1 MSAGKKRQTMA
12 KQARERAVR
21 EKRELKRERKRL
33 RLLGE
38 TETPE
43 FAEESVEGGLR
54 LVAEDGTVTEAALA
68 EDGTVTEA
76 PMAEDSPAP
85 AAEEVELRGA
95 HA

>member
-21 EKRELKRERKRL
+21 EKRELKRERKRI

-38 TETPE
+38 TETETE
-43 FAEESVEGGLR
+43 FADESGDEAAETGLR
-54 LVAEDGTVTEAALA
+54 LVADDGTVTEAAPA
-68 EDGTVTEA
+68 EDG
-76 PMAEDSPAP
+76 PAP
-85 AAEEVELRGA
+85 AAEEDELRGA

>member
-21 EKRELKRERKRL
+21 EKRELKRERKRI

-38 TETPE
+38 TETETETDTE
-43 FAEESVEGGLR
+43 FADESGDEAAETGLR
-54 LVAEDGTVTEAALA
+54 LVADDGTVTEAAPA
-68 EDGTVTEA
+68 EDG
-76 PMAEDSPAP
+76 PAP
-85 AAEEVELRGA
+85 AAEEDELRGA

>member
-21 EKRELKRERKRL
+21 EKRELKRERKRV

-43 FAEESVEGGLR
+43 FAEESEETGLR
-54 LVAEDGTVTEAALA
+54 LVAEDGTVVTEAATA
-68 EDGTVTEA
+68 ENG
-76 PMAEDSPAP
+76 PAP
-85 AAEEVELRGA
+85 AAEEDELRGA